1 HLVRSFVQVRAS
13 VPATHLLIVGDGTQR
28 QALEQLVR
36 ASGLDGSVHFAGAL
50 SETRVALSLMDVF
63 VFLPAQ
69 QEGFGLSLLEAMAS
83 GRAIVAVRRGQG
95 APWVLEE
102 SGVGTLVEPD
112 DPAALGRAVAQLL
125 QDGEAACRQAGQARA
140 VVKERYSLSRMVDQ
154 VEGVYRQLIR

>member
-1 HLVRSFVQVRAS
+1 
-13 VPATHLLIVGDGTQR
+13 
-28 QALEQLVR
+28 LELC
-36 ASGLDGSVHFAGAL
+36 
-50 SETRVALSLMDVF
+50 EILSLMDVF

-83 GRAIVAVRRGQG
+83 GRPIVAVRRGQG

-112 DPAALGRAVAQLL
+112 DPAALGRAVTQLL
-125 QDGEAACRQAGQARA
+125 QDGEVACRQAGQGRA

-154 VEGVYRQLIR
+154 VEGVYRQLVR